1 MKTEREM
8 FRNGL
13 KSFLERAKERA
24 ALTEQSII
32 YASGTVL
39 LVVLLLVFGLRM
51 TVILPVRTIG
61 AAATAAAAA
70 SGGAAF

>member
-24 ALTEQSII
+24 ALADIAIEEMVT
-32 YASGTVL
+32 
-39 LVVLLLVFGLRM
+39 R
-51 TVILPVRTIG
+51 
-61 AAATAAAAA
+61 
-70 SGGAAF
+70 